1 MAVKVADNEDIFGA
15 GYAEAVFEEWHCP
28 WQVKN
33 I

>member
-15 GYAEAVFEEWHCP
+15 GYAKTILEKRHCP
-28 WQVKN
+28 RQVQN